1 MAGVPP
7 AAAPPAPTG
16 TRRPPRLLPPV
27 YFLLFN
33 GLLIALDRL
42 APLALI
48 VPDPWHWLGLV
59 PVTLGTAAAAL
70 GIHQFR
76 RHRTTLVPF
85 RDSDALVTTG
95 VYRLSR
101 NPMYLGMVIAMIGV
115 AWISGS
121 ASAWLVPPLFALTLW
136 WRFIRGEEAML
147 ADRFGTAYADYRGRV
162 RRWV

>member
-7 AAAPPAPTG
+7 AAAPPAPTEA
-16 TRRPPRLLPPV
+16 RRPPRLLPPV

-59 PVTLGTAAAAL
+59 PVTLGSVAAAV
-70 GIHQFR
+70 GIGQFR
-76 RHRTTLVPF
+76 RHRTTVVPF

-95 VYRLSR
+95 VYRFSR
-101 NPMYLGMVIAMIGV
+101 NPMYLGMVTAMAGV

-121 ASAWLVPPLFALTLW
+121 ASAWIVPPLFALTLYR
-136 WRFIRGEEAML
+136 RFIRGEEAML
-147 ADRFGTAYADYRGRV
+147 ADRFGTAYDAYRARV
-162 RRWV
+162 RRWI